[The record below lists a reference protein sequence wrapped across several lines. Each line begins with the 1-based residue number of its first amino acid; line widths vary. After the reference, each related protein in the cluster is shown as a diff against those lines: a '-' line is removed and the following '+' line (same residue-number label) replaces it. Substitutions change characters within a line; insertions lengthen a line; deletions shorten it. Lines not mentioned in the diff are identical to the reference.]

1 MILSWQRAKCC
12 QKIHDHLLEQQQVWN
27 KIPCL
32 CRNIHNSS
40 TDFASFQITAESDTV
55 QRWCRNLE
63 KTPQEYLSLAC
74 QAVENLSSVRD
85 SDGKD
90 LKEDIFEIQDDHLVW
105 KQYFPE
111 KKVYGRRG
119 KFTLEKVGKF
129 WIHFTFM
136 YCL

>member
-1 MILSWQRAKCC
+1 MGLR
-12 QKIHDHLLEQQQVWN
+12 KIVQNGKTSYMYSSSSQEELFLVLLQAGSAHSM
-27 KIPCL
+27 K
-32 CRNIHNSS
+32 
-40 TDFASFQITAESDTV
+40 ITAESDTV

-119 KFTLEKVGKF
+119 KFTLEKMEYDDALEN
-129 WIHFTFM
+129 T
-136 YCL
+136 